1 MNVKN
6 LIAFFLYNKV
16 VNSSGITMYKINDII
31 ETTAQKLVYEGDALI
46 KIDGFPVFIE
56 GACPEDK
63 LKIRI
68 TKANKNYACAVIEE
82 ILEPSPHRVK
92 PFCPMHNVCGGCGWQ
107 HIDYDFQLEQ
117 KRNIVF
123 ETVKKITGED
133 IEVKPTL
140 ASPETKA
147 FRSKVQYPV
156 SQTKVSKRL
165 LAGYYKKGSH
175 ELVNIK
181 FCPIQPKIIDKIT
194 EFIRQNA
201 QELGISGYNEKLHR
215 GELRHIVYR
224 MSKSQNECIII
235 FVVNDTKL
243 TDKFKKLAKKVMAE
257 FAHVKGC
264 LINYNTQRTNLIMTG
279 DTRKIQGE
287 NFVTEKMGDKV
298 YKISANSFFQV
309 NVGSAQNIFET
320 VKAIISQNYKE
331 PRILDAYSGVS
342 SFGIWFADIAKEV
355 VSVEEAPSATKD
367 AADNVVL
374 NNVTNLTALNG
385 DAKKIF
391 EQLIENGEKF
401 DVTVL
406 DPPRKGCEKAS
417 LDFAIKLTDKAIIYV
432 SCNPS
437 TLARDLKYLHENGFK
452 TKYIQPVDMFC
463 HSYHIESVA
472 WLEKV

>member
-1 MNVKN
+1 
-6 LIAFFLYNKV
+6 
-16 VNSSGITMYKINDII
+16 MYKINDII
-31 ETTAQKLVYEGDALI
+31 ETTVQKLVYEGDALT

-68 TKANKNYACAVIEE
+68 TKANKNYACAIIEE
-82 ILEPSPHRVK
+82 IIEPSHYRVK

-107 HIDYDFQLEQ
+107 YIDYNFQLEQ

-123 ETVKKITGED
+123 ETVKKIMGED

-201 QELGISGYNEKLHR
+201 QELNISGYNEKLHK

-243 TDKFKKLAKKVMAE
+243 SDKFKKLSKKVMAE

-264 LINYNTQRTNLIMTG
+264 LINYNTQRTNLIMTS

-287 NFVTEKMGDKV
+287 NFIIEKIGDKV

-309 NVGSAQNIFET
+309 NTGSAKNIFDT
-320 VKAIISQNYKE
+320 VKEIIVQNYKNS
-331 PRILDAYSGVS
+331 RILDAYSGVS
-342 SFGIWFADIAKEV
+342 SFGIWLADIAKEV

-367 AADNVVL
+367 AAENVVL
-374 NNVTNLTALNG
+374 NNVTNLTTLNG

-391 EQLIENGEKF
+391 EQLIENNEKF

-417 LDFAIKLTDKAIIYV
+417 LDFAVKLTNKAIIYV

-437 TLARDLKYLHENGFK
+437 TLARDLKYLRENGFK

-472 WLEKV
+472 WLERVNLS

>member
-1 MNVKN
+1 
-6 LIAFFLYNKV
+6 
-16 VNSSGITMYKINDII
+16 MYKINDII
-31 ETTAQKLVYEGDALI
+31 ETTAQKLVYEGDALT

-82 ILEPSPHRVK
+82 IIEPSPYRVK

-107 HIDYDFQLEQ
+107 YIDYNFQLEQ

-156 SQTKVSKRL
+156 SQTKVSKRI

-201 QELGISGYNEKLHR
+201 QELNISGYNEKLHK

-243 TDKFKKLAKKVMAE
+243 SDKFKKLSKKVMAE

-264 LINYNTQRTNLIMTG
+264 LINYNTQRTNLIMTS

-287 NFVTEKMGDKV
+287 NFIIEKIGDKV

-309 NVGSAQNIFET
+309 NTGSAKNIFDT
-320 VKAIISQNYKE
+320 VKEIIVQNYST

-342 SFGIWFADIAKEV
+342 SFGIWLADIAKEV

-367 AADNVVL
+367 AAENVIL

-385 DAKKIF
+385 DAK
-391 EQLIENGEKF
+391 
-401 DVTVL
+401 
-406 DPPRKGCEKAS
+406 
-417 LDFAIKLTDKAIIYV
+417 
-432 SCNPS
+432 
-437 TLARDLKYLHENGFK
+437 
-452 TKYIQPVDMFC
+452 
-463 HSYHIESVA
+463 
-472 WLEKV
+472 

>member
-1 MNVKN
+1 MSEKRIFKGGDV
-6 LIAFFLYNKV
+6 LEAGV
-16 VNSSGITMYKINDII
+16 
-31 ETTAQKLVYEGDALI
+31 QKLVYEGDGLV
-46 KIDGFPVFIE
+46 KVDGYPIFIE
-56 GACPEDK
+56 GACPEDR

-68 TKANKNYACAVIEE
+68 TKANKNFANAVIEE
-82 ILEPSPHRVK
+82 IIEPSLHRVK
-92 PFCPMHNVCGGCGWQ
+92 PFCPLHNVCGGCGWQ

-117 KRNIVF
+117 KRNIVA

-133 IEVKPTL
+133 IEIKPVL
-140 ASPETKA
+140 SSPETRS

-181 FCPIQPKIIDKIT
+181 YCPIQPKIIDKIT
-194 EFIRQNA
+194 EFIRTNA
-201 QELGISGYNEKLHR
+201 QELGITGYNEKLHK

-224 MSKSQNECIII
+224 MSKSENECIVI

-243 TDKFKKLAKKVMAE
+243 NDKFKKMAKKVMEE

-264 LINYNTQRTNLIMTG
+264 LINYNTLKGNLIMTG

-287 NFVTEKMGDKV
+287 NYIIEKMDGKTF
-298 YKISANSFFQV
+298 KISANSFFQV
-309 NVGSAQNIFET
+309 NIGSAKNIFNT
-320 VKAIISQNYKE
+320 VKDIVAANY
-331 PRILDAYSGVS
+331 PDSRILDAYSGVS
-342 SFGIWFADIAKEV
+342 SFGIWLSDIAREV

-367 AADNVVL
+367 ASDNVEL
-374 NNVTNLTALNG
+374 NNVKNLTALNG

-391 EQLIENGEKF
+391 EQLCENGERF

-406 DPPRKGCEKAS
+406 DPPRKGCEKES
-417 LDFAIKLTDKAIIYV
+417 LDFALKLSDKAIIYV

-472 WLEKV
+472 WLERI

>member
-1 MNVKN
+1 MSEKRIFKGGDV
-6 LIAFFLYNKV
+6 LEAGV
-16 VNSSGITMYKINDII
+16 
-31 ETTAQKLVYEGDALI
+31 QKLVYEGDGLV
-46 KIDGFPVFIE
+46 KVDGYPIFIE
-56 GACPEDK
+56 GACSEDR

-68 TKANKNYACAVIEE
+68 TKANKNFANAVIEE
-82 ILEPSPHRVK
+82 IIEPSPHRVK
-92 PFCPMHNVCGGCGWQ
+92 PFCPLHNVCGGCGWQ

-117 KRNIVF
+117 KRNIVA

-133 IEVKPTL
+133 IEIKPVL
-140 ASPETKA
+140 PSAETRA

-181 FCPIQPKIIDKIT
+181 YCPIQPKIIDKIT
-194 EFIRQNA
+194 EFIRTKA
-201 QELGISGYNEKLHR
+201 QELGISGYNEKLHK

-224 MSKSQNECIII
+224 MSKSENECIVI

-243 TDKFKKLAKKVMAE
+243 NDKFKKLAKKVMEE

-264 LINYNTQRTNLIMTG
+264 LINYNTLKGNLIMTG

-287 NFVTEKMGDKV
+287 NYIIEKMDGKTF
-298 YKISANSFFQV
+298 KISANSFFQV
-309 NVGSAQNIFET
+309 NIGSAKNIFNT
-320 VKAIISQNYKE
+320 VKDIVAANY
-331 PRILDAYSGVS
+331 PDSRILDAYSGVS
-342 SFGIWFADIAKEV
+342 SFGIWLSDIAREV

-367 AADNVVL
+367 AADNVEL
-374 NNVTNLTALNG
+374 NNVKNLTALNG

-391 EQLIENGEKF
+391 EQLCENGERF

-406 DPPRKGCEKAS
+406 DPPRKGCEKES
-417 LDFAIKLTDKAIIYV
+417 LDFALKLSDKAIIYV

-472 WLEKV
+472 WLERI

>member
-1 MNVKN
+1 ME
-6 LIAFFLYNKV
+6 
-16 VNSSGITMYKINDII
+16 I
-31 ETTAQKLVYEGDALI
+31 EPQKLVYEGAALAKLEGYPI
-46 KIDGFPVFIE
+46 FIE
-56 GACPEDK
+56 GACPGDK
-63 LKIRI
+63 LKIKI
-68 TKANKNYACAVIEE
+68 TKANKNFAAAVIEE
-82 ILEPSPHRVK
+82 IIEPSSHRVK

-117 KRNIVF
+117 KKNIV
-123 ETVKKITGED
+123 EENVKKITGED
-133 IEVKPTL
+133 IEVKPVI
-140 ASPETKA
+140 ASPETRA

-156 SQTKVSKRL
+156 AQTKVSKRL

-201 QELGISGYNEKLHR
+201 QELGISGYNEKLHK
-215 GELRHIVYR
+215 GDLKHIVYR
-224 MSKSQNECIII
+224 YSRSENNLIVI
-235 FVVNDTKL
+235 FVVNDSQL
-243 TDKFKKLAKKVMAE
+243 RDKFKKLSKKLTDE
-257 FAHVKGC
+257 FAHIKGC
-264 LINYNTQRTNLIMTG
+264 LINYNPQKTNLIMSN
-279 DTRKIQGE
+279 DTRKITGE
-287 NFVTEKMGDKV
+287 NFITEKIGDKIF
-298 YKISANSFFQV
+298 KISANSFFQV
-309 NVGSAQNIFET
+309 NIGSAENIFNI
-320 VKAIISQNYKE
+320 VKDIIKNNYKDC
-331 PRILDAYSGVS
+331 RILDAYSGVS
-342 SFGIWFADIAKEV
+342 SFGIWLSDAAKEV

-367 AADNVVL
+367 AAENVKL

-391 EQLIENGEKF
+391 EELIARGQKF

-406 DPPRKGCEKAS
+406 DPPRKGCERES
-417 LDFAIKLTDKAIIYV
+417 LDYAVKLSERAIIYV

-472 WLEKV
+472 WLEKNSFI

>member
-1 MNVKN
+1 MSEKGFKGGDI
-6 LIAFFLYNKV
+6 LEV
-16 VNSSGITMYKINDII
+16 V
-31 ETTAQKLVYEGDALI
+31 AQKLVYEGDAI
-46 KIDGFPVFIE
+46 TKIDGFPIFIE

-68 TKANKNYACAVIEE
+68 TKANKNYANAIIEE
-82 ILEPSPHRVK
+82 IIEPSPHRIK
-92 PFCPMHNVCGGCGWQ
+92 PFCPIHNVCGGCGWQ
-107 HIDYDFQLEQ
+107 HIDYNFQLEQ
-117 KRNIVF
+117 KRNIV
-123 ETVKKITGED
+123 EENIKKFTGKD
-133 IEVKPTL
+133 IEIRPVL
-140 ASPETKA
+140 ASPETKS

-201 QELGISGYNEKLHR
+201 QEIGISGYNEKLHK

-224 MSKSQNECIII
+224 LSKSENECIVI

-243 TDKFKKLAKKVMAE
+243 NDKFKKLAKKVMSE

-264 LINYNTQRTNLIMTG
+264 LINYNTLRGNLIMTG

-287 NFVTEKMGDKV
+287 NHIIEKIDDKI
-298 YKISANSFFQV
+298 YKVSANSFFQV
-309 NVGSAQNIFET
+309 NIGSAKNIFEH
-320 VKAIISQNYKE
+320 VKNIIATNY
-331 PRILDAYSGVS
+331 PNARILDAYSGVS
-342 SFGIWFADIAKEV
+342 SFGIWLSDIAKEV

-367 AADNVVL
+367 AAENVVL
-374 NNVTNLTALNG
+374 NNIKNLTALNG

-391 EQLIENGEKF
+391 EELILKGEKF

-406 DPPRKGCEKAS
+406 DPPRKGCEKES
-417 LDFAIKLTDKAIIYV
+417 LDFAIKLSEKAIVYV
-432 SCNPS
+432 SCNPT
-437 TLARDLKYLHENGFK
+437 TLARDLKYLHENGFE
-452 TKYIQPVDMFC
+452 TQYIQPVDMFC
-463 HSYHIESVA
+463 HSYHIESIA
-472 WLEKV
+472 YLKRK

>member
-1 MNVKN
+1 MSEKRIFKGGDV
-6 LIAFFLYNKV
+6 LEAGV
-16 VNSSGITMYKINDII
+16 
-31 ETTAQKLVYEGDALI
+31 QKLVYEGDGLV
-46 KIDGFPVFIE
+46 KVDGYPIFIE
-56 GACPEDK
+56 GACSEDR

-68 TKANKNYACAVIEE
+68 TKANKNFANAVIEE
-82 ILEPSPHRVK
+82 IIEPSPHRVK
-92 PFCPMHNVCGGCGWQ
+92 PFCPLHNVCGGCGWQ

-117 KRNIVF
+117 KRNIVA

-133 IEVKPTL
+133 IEIKPVL
-140 ASPETKA
+140 PSAETRA

-181 FCPIQPKIIDKIT
+181 YCPIQPKIIDKIT
-194 EFIRQNA
+194 EFIRTKA
-201 QELGISGYNEKLHR
+201 QELGISGYNEKLHK

-224 MSKSQNECIII
+224 MSKSENECIVI

-243 TDKFKKLAKKVMAE
+243 NDKFKKLAKKVMEE

-264 LINYNTQRTNLIMTG
+264 LINYNTLKGNLIMTG

-287 NFVTEKMGDKV
+287 NYIIEKMDGKTF
-298 YKISANSFFQV
+298 KISANSFFQV
-309 NVGSAQNIFET
+309 NIGSAKNIFNT
-320 VKAIISQNYKE
+320 VKDIVAANY
-331 PRILDAYSGVS
+331 PDSRILDAYSGVS
-342 SFGIWFADIAKEV
+342 SFGIWLSDIAREV

-367 AADNVVL
+367 AADNVEL
-374 NNVTNLTALNG
+374 NNVKNLTALNG

-391 EQLIENGEKF
+391 AQLCENGERF

-406 DPPRKGCEKAS
+406 DPPRKGCEKES
-417 LDFAIKLTDKAIIYV
+417 LDFALKLSDKAIIYV

-472 WLEKV
+472 WLERI

>member
-1 MNVKN
+1 MDDSKSKPQKET
-6 LIAFFLYNKV
+6 IKGGDFLE
-16 VNSSGITMYKINDII
+16 I
-31 ETTAQKLVYEGDALI
+31 EPQKLVYEGAALAKLEGYPI
-46 KIDGFPVFIE
+46 FIE
-56 GACPEDK
+56 GACPGDK
-63 LKIRI
+63 LKIKI
-68 TKANKNYACAVIEE
+68 TKANKNFAAAVIEE
-82 ILEPSPHRVK
+82 IIEPSSHRVK

-117 KRNIVF
+117 KKNIV
-123 ETVKKITGED
+123 EENVKKITGED
-133 IEVKPTL
+133 IEVKPVI
-140 ASPETKA
+140 ASPETRA

-156 SQTKVSKRL
+156 AQTKVSKRL

-201 QELGISGYNEKLHR
+201 QELGISGYNEKLHK
-215 GELRHIVYR
+215 GDLKHIVYR
-224 MSKSQNECIII
+224 YSRSENNLIVI
-235 FVVNDTKL
+235 FVVNDSQL
-243 TDKFKKLAKKVMAE
+243 RDKFKKLSKKLTDE
-257 FAHVKGC
+257 FAHIKGC
-264 LINYNTQRTNLIMTG
+264 LINYNPQKTNLIMSN
-279 DTRKIQGE
+279 DTRKITGE
-287 NFVTEKMGDKV
+287 NFITEKIGDKIF
-298 YKISANSFFQV
+298 KISANSFFQV
-309 NVGSAQNIFET
+309 NIGSAENIFNI
-320 VKAIISQNYKE
+320 VKDIIKNNYKDC
-331 PRILDAYSGVS
+331 RILDAYSGVS
-342 SFGIWFADIAKEV
+342 SFGIWLSDAAKEV

-367 AADNVVL
+367 AAENVKL

-391 EQLIENGEKF
+391 EELIARGQKF

-406 DPPRKGCEKAS
+406 DPPRKGCERES
-417 LDFAIKLTDKAIIYV
+417 LDYAVKLSERAIIYV

-472 WLEKV
+472 WLEKNSFI

>member
-1 MNVKN
+1 MTK
-6 LIAFFLYNKV
+6 LFK
-16 VNSSGITMYKINDII
+16 GNDVLEVIP
-31 ETTAQKLVYEGDALI
+31 EKLVYEGAALA
-46 KIDGFPVFIE
+46 KVDGFPIFID
-56 GACPEDK
+56 GGCPGDK

-68 TKANKNYACAVIEE
+68 KKANKSFANAEILE
-82 ILEPSPHRVK
+82 ILEPSAHRVK
-92 PFCPMHNVCGGCGWQ
+92 PFCPIHNVCGGCGWQ
-107 HIDYDFQLEQ
+107 YVDYNFQLEQ

-123 ETVKKITGED
+123 ETIKKITGRE
-133 IEVKPTL
+133 IEVKPVIP
-140 ASPETKA
+140 SPKTKE

-175 ELVNIK
+175 ELVNVK

-194 EFIRQNA
+194 EFIRKTA
-201 QELGISGYNEKLHR
+201 KELEISGYNEKTHK

-224 MSKSQNECIII
+224 YSVSENECIVI
-235 FVVNDTKL
+235 FVVNNTKL
-243 TDKFKKLAKKVMAE
+243 NEKFKNLSKKVMNE

-264 LINYNTQRTNLIMTG
+264 LINYNTEKNNLILTG

-287 NFVTEKMGDKV
+287 NHIIEKIDEKTF
-298 YKISANSFFQV
+298 KISANSFFQV
-309 NVGSAQNIFET
+309 NIGSAKNIFNT
-320 VKAIISQNYKE
+320 VKNIIVENYEK
-331 PRILDAYSGVS
+331 PRLLDAYSGVS
-342 SFGIWFADIAKEV
+342 SFGIWLADIADEV

-367 AADNVVL
+367 AQENVKL
-374 NNVTNLTALNG
+374 NNITNLKAINK
-385 DAKKIF
+385 DAKIAF
-391 EQLIENGEKF
+391 EELIEANEKF

-406 DPPRKGCEKAS
+406 DPPRKGCSKES
-417 LDFAIKLTDKAIIYV
+417 LDFAVKLSKKAIIYV

-472 WLEKV
+472 WLEKE